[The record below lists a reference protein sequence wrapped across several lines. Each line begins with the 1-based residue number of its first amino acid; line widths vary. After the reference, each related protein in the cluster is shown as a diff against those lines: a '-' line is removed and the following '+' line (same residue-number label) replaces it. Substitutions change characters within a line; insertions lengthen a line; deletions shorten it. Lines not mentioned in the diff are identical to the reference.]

1 MKIALTLLY
10 SILISSFTFYDY
22 NQTTLNL
29 SNLNFDLGG
38 DVRVQVFKKQPIN
51 LMVELEPIEKIQVPL
66 INASHIRLPALE
78 PGEYM
83 ITVFHDSNKNGKM
96 DYSLLGKPKEG
107 YGLSGEFYCGNK
119 NTKPESYY
127 VYLNSGNQQLSINVC
142 Y

>member
-1 MKIALTLLY
+1 MKIAITLLY
-10 SILISSFTFYDY
+10 SIILSSFTFYDY
-22 NQTTLNL
+22 NQTTLNI
-29 SNLNFDLGG
+29 SNLNLDLGG

-83 ITVFHDSNKNGKM
+83 ITVFHDSNKNGRM
-96 DYSLLGKPKEG
+96 NYNLFGKPKEG
-107 YGLSGEFYCGNK
+107 YWVSGEFYCGK
-119 NTKPESYY
+119 HDNTKSHFIR
-127 VYLNSGNQQLSINVC
+127 LISGNQNISINLC